1 MWCSDHRFSGRT
13 VPRAGAA
20 VLNRIG
26 RRADIRRMGTSA
38 ALRETARLTVHPAL
52 DGLEMLAATY
62 RDHAYALHTHPTY
75 VFGVVTEG
83 VERFRV
89 GRTGNL
95 ATPGSILVVNPEEP
109 HDGEKGCDAGWSYR
123 TCYPSVALMREIADD
138 LGLPDAP
145 LFRSAVLPGPDL
157 AAAFALAHA
166 AAARGG
172 DGLDDT
178 EGAMLTVLAGI
189 VRRFGDRPRGRP
201 ANRPLDRSGAS
212 RRLVLYDA
220 LIADDLAASFP
231 LSRLADVGG
240 VSRFQV
246 IRDFKRMTGMTP
258 GEYVRDRRVRR
269 ACDLIGAGLPLVA
282 IASDAGFAD
291 QSHLTRAFK
300 TVKGVTPAAY
310 RRAIVG

>member
-1 MWCSDHRFSGRT
+1 
-13 VPRAGAA
+13 
-20 VLNRIG
+20 
-26 RRADIRRMGTSA
+26 MGTSA
-38 ALRETARLTVHPAL
+38 ASRETARLTVHPAL

-109 HDGEKGCDAGWSYR
+109 HDGQKGCDAGWSYR
-123 TCYPSVALMREIADD
+123 TCYPPVALMREIADD
-138 LGLPDAP
+138 LGLPDVP
-145 LFRSAVLPGPDL
+145 LFRSAVLPATDL
-157 AAAFALAHA
+157 AAAFAAAHA
-166 AAARGG
+166 TAAHG
-172 DGLDDT
+172 DGGPDDA
-178 EGAMLTVLAGI
+178 ESAMLTVLAAI
-189 VRRFGDRPRGRP
+189 VRRFGDRPAGRP
-201 ANRPLDRSGAS
+201 ADRSGAS
-212 RRLVLYDA
+212 RRLALYDA
-220 LIADDLAASFP
+220 AIADDLAASFP

-240 VSRFQV
+240 VNRFQV
-246 IRDFKRMTGMTP
+246 IRDFKRMAGMTP
-258 GEYVRDRRVRR
+258 GQYVRDRRIRR
-269 ACDLIGAGLPLVA
+269 ACDLIGTGLPLAA
-282 IASDAGFAD
+282 IASEAGFAD

>member
-1 MWCSDHRFSGRT
+1 M
-13 VPRAGAA
+13 GAA
-20 VLNRIG
+20 
-26 RRADIRRMGTSA
+26 ATS
-38 ALRETARLTVHPAL
+38 RETARLTVHPAL

-109 HDGEKGCDAGWSYR
+109 HDGEKGCDDGWSYR
-123 TCYPSVALMREIADD
+123 TCYPSVELMREIADD
-138 LGLPDAP
+138 LGLPDVP
-145 LFRSAVLPGPDL
+145 LFRSAVLPAPDL
-157 AAAFALAHA
+157 AEAFAAAHA
-166 AAARGG
+166 TAALG
-172 DGLDDT
+172 DGEIEDT
-178 EGAMLTVLAGI
+178 ERAMLTVLAGI
-189 VRRFGDRPRGRP
+189 VRRFGDRPADRP
-201 ANRPLDRSGAS
+201 ADQPGAR
-212 RRLVLYDA
+212 RRLALYDA
-220 LIADDLAASFP
+220 LIGDDLAASIP

-240 VSRFQV
+240 VTRFQV
-246 IRDFKRMTGMTP
+246 IRDFKCTAGMTP
-258 GEYVRDRRVRR
+258 GQYVRDRRVRR
-269 ACDLIGAGLPLVA
+269 ACELIGAGLPLAA

-310 RRAIVG
+310 RHAIDG